1 MMYTGLMKSLSA
13 KAESLLALADR
24 ADEDGIDA
32 WWERTKE
39 ETLFGSSSAES
50 KTMSDS
56 ISTNS
61 GPNFKRLSCFEKI
74 MEEADE
80 EEEVADSPK
89 KSEPVAQPLPM
100 EFAKKTISKRASRKH
115 GGRRLVRLETQSMAV
130 AAF

>member
-61 GPNFKRLSCFEKI
+61 G
-74 MEEADE
+74 
-80 EEEVADSPK
+80 
-89 KSEPVAQPLPM
+89 
-100 EFAKKTISKRASRKH
+100 
-115 GGRRLVRLETQSMAV
+115 
-130 AAF
+130 